1 MPDPDKPPRR
11 GAAVGGADPPGSRL
25 PLHDCREALWG
36 RIYGSKPMPRPEPGA
51 GMRYAGS
58 VCSDLN
64 LTRADIDAAL
74 EEIDEQ

>member
-1 MPDPDKPPRR
+1 MTTAC
-11 GAAVGGADPPGSRL
+11 GGTEGGGADPPE
-25 PLHDCREALWG
+25 LHDCREALWR
-36 RIYGSKPMPRPEPGA
+36 RIYGFKPMPRPEPGA

>member
-1 MPDPDKPPRR
+1 MPDTDLPE
-11 GAAVGGADPPGSRL
+11 SRL
-25 PLHDCREALWG
+25 PLHDCREALWR